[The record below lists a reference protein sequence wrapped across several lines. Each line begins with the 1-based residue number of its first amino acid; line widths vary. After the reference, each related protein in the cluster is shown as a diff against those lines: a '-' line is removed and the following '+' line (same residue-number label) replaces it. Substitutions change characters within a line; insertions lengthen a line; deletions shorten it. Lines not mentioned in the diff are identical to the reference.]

1 MSSATFDTTWP
12 ADTVEF
18 LPGHD
23 DLLVVGTYLLREA
36 TDTTPMSRVGELIL
50 MGIDDQLKVLQR
62 IELGAVLDI
71 KWRDRI
77 AAAATADG
85 TIAFFEHT
93 DRMLAR
99 LSDVSTASE
108 GVLCLAVGWSTEGR
122 LATSQSDGS
131 LCIVDAQAFSASDSW
146 HACDFEAWTVSWD
159 TFNPHVLFSGGDD
172 CMWKMWDSRDYQSP
186 TFKSNRRDAGITT
199 FAPSPHTEHLLAVGS
214 YDSTLQLYDIRSPRT
229 ALSTAGVGGG
239 VWRAKWHPSAA
250 RKDDILVACM
260 HDGFKLVRL
269 PGGDVVQ
276 GFDEHLSF
284 AYGADWARGPGND
297 TDKTRVASCSFY
309 DHTLKIWEA

>member
-36 TDTTPMSRVGELIL
+36 TATTPMSRVGEVILI
-50 MGIDDQLKVLQR
+50 GIDEQLTVLQR
-62 IELGAVLDI
+62 FELGAVLDI

-85 TIAFFEHT
+85 SVAFFESS
-93 DRMLAR
+93 DLKLAR
-99 LSDVSTASE
+99 VSDVTVAPD
-108 GVLCLAVGWSTEGR
+108 GVLCLAVGWSSEGR
-122 LATSQSDGS
+122 LASSQSDGS
-131 LCIVDAQAFSASDSW
+131 LCVVDAQDFSASESW
-146 HACDFEAWTVSWD
+146 HACDFEAWSVAWD
-159 TFNPHVLFSGGDD
+159 TFNPHVLYSGGDD
-172 CMWKMWDSRDYQSP
+172 CMWKMWDVRSYQSP
-186 TFKSNRRDAGITT
+186 TFTSRRRDAGITT

-229 ALSTAGVGGG
+229 ALGTADVGGG
-239 VWRAKWHPSAA
+239 VWRAKWHPSPA
-250 RKDDILVACM
+250 RKDDVLVACM
-260 HDGFKLVRL
+260 HDGFKLIRFSD
-269 PGGDVVQ
+269 GEVVQ
-276 GFDEHLSF
+276 RFDEHTSL
-284 AYGADWARGPGND
+284 AYGADWARGSAHSSGR
-297 TDKTRVASCSFY
+297 TRVASCSFY